1 MKVLY
6 TGTVER
12 STGSVERG
20 NLGVPLSEPT
30 ILSWRAC
37 ASPFLEPACACTH
50 TRRDQAE
57 PMNRRLFGRSSPSRF
72 GDTGFHRSSVESWIC
87 EAYGAVY
94 TGSPPGLPR
103 QHPAMKCNEQ
113 RRPHSPKGARPSPGT
128 LCVRCCV
135 LFFPFLSL
143 SLSLSRALARNLNR
157 TPWSSLPAK
166 GEMVAALIDAEE
178 GCQKR
183 VIS

>member
-1 MKVLY
+1 MQVDLKGKVEIQSLRGDDGELVSKQCRAHGFHTCEKVGRGDKDCGLRRPLHQEAVLTCMKILY

-57 PMNRRLFGRSSPSRF
+57 PMNRRLFVWAIVAVPVWRYRVPPEFGRIL
-72 GDTGFHRSSVESWIC
+72 D
-87 EAYGAVY
+87 
-94 TGSPPGLPR
+94 
-103 QHPAMKCNEQ
+103 M
-113 RRPHSPKGARPSPGT
+113 
-128 LCVRCCV
+128 
-135 LFFPFLSL
+135 
-143 SLSLSRALARNLNR
+143 
-157 TPWSSLPAK
+157 
-166 GEMVAALIDAEE
+166 
-178 GCQKR
+178 
-183 VIS
+183 

>member
-1 MKVLY
+1 MWDLKGKVECRACQSARLHVGLMSCRACEEARMQVDLKGKVEIQSLRGDDGELVSKQCRAHGFHTCEKVGRGDKDCGLRRPLHQEAVLTCMKILY

-57 PMNRRLFGRSSPSRF
+57 PMSRRLFGRWSPS
-72 GDTGFHRSSVESWIC
+72 TG
-87 EAYGAVY
+87 
-94 TGSPPGLPR
+94 
-103 QHPAMKCNEQ
+103 
-113 RRPHSPKGARPSPGT
+113 
-128 LCVRCCV
+128 VR
-135 LFFPFLSL
+135 
-143 SLSLSRALARNLNR
+143 
-157 TPWSSLPAK
+157 
-166 GEMVAALIDAEE
+166 
-178 GCQKR
+178 
-183 VIS
+183 

>member
-1 MKVLY
+1 MRRPLHQEAVLTCMKILY

-37 ASPFLEPACACTH
+37 YTGWGSLGARTYS
-50 TRRDQAE
+50 QAE
-57 PMNRRLFGRSSPSRF
+57 TMNRRLFGRSSPSRF

-143 SLSLSRALARNLNR
+143 SLFPVR
-157 TPWSSLPAK
+157 LPV
-166 GEMVAALIDAEE
+166 M
-178 GCQKR
+178 
-183 VIS
+183 